1 MFRQRLA
8 IFSIAFVLTLAL
20 CGCGGMA
27 GTPPAIT
34 VQPQDQSVAVG
45 NPATFSV
52 TATGSSPLQYQW
64 MKNGM
69 SIAGATSAS
78 YTTPPTVLT
87 DEHSSFAVVVS
98 NNSGSVTSNSAILSV
113 VATP

>member
-1 MFRQRLA
+1 MYRQRLTV
-8 IFSIAFVLTLAL
+8 FSIACALTVVLCA
-20 CGCGGMA
+20 CGGMA

-45 NPATFSV
+45 SSATFSV
-52 TATGSSPLQYQW
+52 TATGSNPLTYQW
-64 MKNGM
+64 MKNGA
-69 SIAGATSAS
+69 SISGATSAS

>member
-1 MFRQRLA
+1 MNRQRLSI
-8 IFSIAFVLTLAL
+8 IFVAWVLTLAL

-34 VQPQDQSVAVG
+34 VQPQDQTVAVG
-45 NPATFSV
+45 SSATFSV
-52 TATGSSPLQYQW
+52 TATGSSPLNYQW

-69 SIAGATSAS
+69 SIPGATSAS
-78 YTTPPTVLT
+78 YTTPPAALT
-87 DEHSSFAVVVS
+87 DDHSSFAVVVS

-113 VATP
+113 LATP